1 MIELNVT
8 ELRHRLLDVIRQVEH
23 GAEEVVVIR
32 HGRAAA
38 RIVPTTVAPRELL
51 GIDRGRVW
59 VVDENDDLFESGE
72 AWDAAS

>member
-8 ELRHRLLDVIRQVEH
+8 ELRHRLLDVVRQVEH

-51 GIDRGRVW
+51 DIDSGRVR

>member
-1 MIELNVT
+1 
-8 ELRHRLLDVIRQVEH
+8 
-23 GAEEVVVIR
+23 VVIR